1 MGFSALPQPGLPCL
15 ARGFATHTAFPT
27 VSEKFELFSCYIY
40 KVGADKFVPT
50 DPQSDRET
58 QSGRPPEESLTKST
72 LATQL
77 THTGERPGRISQSV
91 LVRTSL
97 AHMPMCDTPRFML
110 QEACFLGVCSN
121 MRVLEGTRSMCA
133 RRERIGGRGRLDRP
147 RQPPRSC
154 RSRRRGPR
162 RDGSPHAATGMCMR
176 SVERR
181 STESLSQKRPC
192 PRDGAP
198 THDIHGTVRPNI
210 RHA

>member
-1 MGFSALPQPGLPCL
+1 MGGGRERGRGKGGDGVSSITNQMLWTAGIGVPFPWDSAPSRSPRLRYSHCVSNRFRKVRTFFVLHIQSWRRQICSDGPTERPRD
-15 ARGFATHTAFPT
+15 AVRKTTRG
-27 VSEKFELFSCYIY
+27 
-40 KVGADKFVPT
+40 
-50 DPQSDRET
+50 
-58 QSGRPPEESLTKST
+58 SLLIKST

-121 MRVLEGTRSMCA
+121 MRVLEGTRSMYA

-154 RSRRRGPR
+154 RSRPARAAARWVPARCHGHV
-162 RDGSPHAATGMCMR
+162 HAECR
-176 SVERR
+176 KEV
-181 STESLSQKRPC
+181 
-192 PRDGAP
+192 
-198 THDIHGTVRPNI
+198 H
-210 RHA
+210 